1 MENKLFRQKNL
12 DRIQSP
18 EQLQDYMRVTNP
30 SVWMVLI
37 AVIVLLAG
45 LIVFAIVGRI
55 ETTVPAEFTVRN
67 GIAVDTVRSDREPEV
82 SEGMTLRLGGT
93 ETTIDSVL
101 WNADQTAAL
110 SAQISLPDGTYS
122 GTVVLETI
130 SPIRFL
136 WKE

>member
-30 SVWMVLI
+30 RDHERPEI
-37 AVIVLLAG
+37 AVFRV
-45 LIVFAIVGRI
+45 VFLCLD
-55 ETTVPAEFTVRN
+55 TFTVRN
-67 GIAVDTVRSDREPEV
+67 GIAVATVRSDREPEV

>member
-1 MENKLFRQKNL
+1 
-12 DRIQSP
+12 
-18 EQLQDYMRVTNP
+18 MRVTNP

-67 GIAVDTVRSDREPEV
+67 GIAVATVRSDREPEV